1 MDLIKFVDFTHLL
14 NESKYNLNLIN
25 RDMEHIWSNGN
36 GSIYQASKIT
46 SSTAGK
52 YLSDG
57 NDNVNCVQCE

>member
-1 MDLIKFVDFTHLL
+1 
-14 NESKYNLNLIN
+14 
-25 RDMEHIWSNGN
+25 MEHIWSNGN

-57 NDNVNCVQCE
+57 DDNVNCVQCE